1 MKLILALIRYFP
13 REQSRRSNSK
23 NSSDICTY
31 LDSTHHAP
39 GKYSGHSAHT
49 TEHFPQPCEVGVL
62 SPTPLI
68 SHPARIDQES
78 PRGVFTSDPTCSPPV
93 SMPPKRS
100 LQEPFFSPYW
110 SEDPQY
116 TWRIPSEPGCRLSLV
131 SFISHHLH
139 LFSIFQDFLETPYQ
153 LVTPPPNTCILWA
166 FSTF

>member
-62 SPTPLI
+62 SPTPSLAI
-68 SHPARIDQES
+68 LHGLTR
-78 PRGVFTSDPTCSPPV
+78 SPPV
-93 SMPPKRS
+93 VSSLVTQPVPHQSQCLPREAFKNHSFLLTGLKTHSILGGS
-100 LQEPFFSPYW
+100 LQSQVVGFPWSPSSDTIFIYFQ
-110 SEDPQY
+110 SS
-116 TWRIPSEPGCRLSLV
+116 RI
-131 SFISHHLH
+131 F
-139 LFSIFQDFLETPYQ
+139 
-153 LVTPPPNTCILWA
+153 
-166 FSTF
+166 